1 MSSVMLT
8 VLFLSRPPFLS
19 TCKEKA
25 TTKAL
30 YFPPDSTSDKGGK
43 KMAKRW
49 QQGKQQRWQKRWQ
62 KRKQQ
67 KVAKRWQK
75 VAKREQKRWQKRK
88 QKRWKKVAKPHLL
101 SIAMHLKSG
110 DNWTTSAHLR
120 SGQKST
126 HLRNCHLHL
135 PNIFCIVG
143 TITYVLC
150 FCTCQIY
157 CRHNYLCFMFLNL
170 PDILYCRH
178 NYFVSRFCNCQIF
191 LVVVGT
197 ITYVLCFCTCQI
209 YCRHNYLCFMF
220 LNLPD
225 ILYCRHNY
233 FVSRFCTARYFFV
246 LSTQST

>member
-1 MSSVMLT
+1 MAATKRQQGQLKTTRTEKFDKIPVHVFSDAHCAVPQQTTLPKH
-8 VLFLSRPPFLS
+8 LQI
-19 TCKEKA
+19 KA

-30 YFPPDSTSDKGGK
+30 YFPPGSMSDKGCK
-43 KMAKRW
+43 KMTKRW

-191 LVVVGT
+191 CNVDT
-197 ITYVLCFCTCQI
+197 IT
-209 YCRHNYLCFMF
+209 
-220 LNLPD
+220 
-225 ILYCRHNY
+225 
-233 FVSRFCTARYFFV
+233 
-246 LSTQST
+246 